1 MAKQPYEVLLRF
13 DANGKI
19 SGGHAVMAEY
29 IDGKAY
35 PDIPESIEGLKANT
49 TLALTV
55 KDYCAASLLLAE
67 ADIKSRDD
75 IEGAKDTRIDELEA
89 KNAALTA
96 IVEDFANG

>member
-13 DANGKI
+13 NANGKI
-19 SGGHAVMAEY
+19 SGGHVAMAEY

-35 PDIPESIEGLKANT
+35 PLNPESIEGLKADT
-49 TLALTV
+49 KLATTV

-75 IEGAKDTRIDELEA
+75 IEEALKTEIAEL
-89 KNAALTA
+89 KAANEKLIA
-96 IVEDFANG
+96 IVEAL